1 MCCLAVCMH
10 LHLLFPSGLDLRF
23 HLFVLTQFVGFKYRF
38 IYFGH
43 LLVKNIYS
51 ATVCSEPDIFL
62 NCWSTVEKC
71 TNLLSFVK
79 IESCDGWT
87 DDERTDWTETKG
99 LLCTLK
105 SLIILLAIMTS
116 RRCGTSVTG

>member
-10 LHLLFPSGLDLRF
+10 LHLLFPSGLDFRF

-87 DDERTDWTETKG
+87 DDERTDWTPLHTEVTDH
-99 LLCTLK
+99 L
-105 SLIILLAIMTS
+105 LLAIMTS